1 MSEIKALAVV
11 YKYKCLMCASEHI
24 LPEPPGSCKVCGG
37 QLVKFNYWYERKSNE
52 REEERIT
59 PENEE
64 EEENEDED
72 S

>member
-1 MSEIKALAVV
+1 
-11 YKYKCLMCASEHI
+11 MCASEHI